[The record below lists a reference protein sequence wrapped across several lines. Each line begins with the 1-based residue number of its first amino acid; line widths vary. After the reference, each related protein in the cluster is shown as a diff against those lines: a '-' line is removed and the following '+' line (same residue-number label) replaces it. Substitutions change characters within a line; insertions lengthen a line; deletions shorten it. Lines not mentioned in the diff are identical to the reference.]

1 MEVKYIHHSF
11 SCDSYVVLDVLAQLE
26 IDVGITECREDSL
39 DEGDH
44 HEEAVWVEAVLLLTH
59 RVLLVGRQPVQAEPL
74 QVLDTEVNWSRHI
87 QVNRSSHIQ
96 GNWSS
101 HIQGNWSSHI

>member
-1 MEVKYIHHSF
+1 MTTV
-11 SCDSYVVLDVLAQLE
+11 
-26 IDVGITECREDSL
+26 ITECREDSL

-74 QVLDTEVNWSRHI
+74 QVLDTQDNWSRHI

-101 HIQGNWSSHI
+101 HIQGNWFSYTQGNWSSHTRGGWSSYTQGNWSRHI